1 MSKLDIVEDIE
12 MEDSIDTQLL
22 EDLLQE
28 EYSAPQTH

>member
-28 EYSAPQTH
+28 EYSVPQTH